1 MDRARG
7 PDDQP
12 EREEFDRDG
21 VGQGPEPQR
30 VIGGDERRMHV
41 RAYNHWISLLKGRT
55 YPTIDELDLA
65 AAGDFGPHGV
75 LLDFSH
81 DDAEPRI
88 RFIGHAVREECGVTS
103 GILRIADVPQGSLLA
118 RLTEQYPQ
126 ILASRA
132 PIGFEAEFVSQR
144 GHPTLYRGILMPFS
158 SDQRRI
164 NFIYGVINWKEVADA
179 RIQAQLAAEM
189 ADSRS
194 TDAPPP
200 PPSHPPG
207 QTGRAQGWTRPR
219 ATFDP
224 RATCCA
230 RPLRSDRSTWM
241 QGRRSSSCCS
251 AVRRWTAASRSSA
264 PWTAATVSRRRR
276 SAACGATDAAQ
287 QFLRTCDKG

>member
-65 AAGDFGPHGV
+65 GAGDFGPHGV

-144 GHPTLYRGILMPFS
+144 GYPTLYRGILMPFS

-200 PPSHPPG
+200 APVAPAWADGPSAGLDAPVADLRSASDVLRAAPALG
-207 QTGRAQGWTRPR
+207 SVDLDAGTEEFVLLLGRATLDGRVEIVGAVDGSDGLTQEAIRR
-219 ATFDP
+219 
-224 RATCCA
+224 
-230 RPLRSDRSTWM
+230 LRRD
-241 QGRRSSSCCS
+241 
-251 AVRRWTAASRSSA
+251 
-264 PWTAATVSRRRR
+264 
-276 SAACGATDAAQ
+276 
-287 QFLRTCDKG
+287 

>member
-103 GILRIADVPQGSLLA
+103 GIFRIADVPQGSLLA

-189 ADSRS
+189 ADARS

-200 PPSHPPG
+200 APVAPAWADGPSAGLDAPEGDLRSASDVLRTAPALG
-207 QTGRAQGWTRPR
+207 SVDLDAGTEEFVLLLGRATLDGRVEIVG
-219 ATFDP
+219 AVDG
-224 RATCCA
+224 
-230 RPLRSDRSTWM
+230 SDGLT
-241 QGRRSSSCCS
+241 QEAIRR
-251 AVRRWTAASRSSA
+251 VRR
-264 PWTAATVSRRRR
+264 
-276 SAACGATDAAQ
+276 D
-287 QFLRTCDKG
+287 

>member
-7 PDDQP
+7 PDEQP

-30 VIGGDERRMHV
+30 MVGGDERRMHV
-41 RAYNHWISLLKGRT
+41 RAYNHWISLLKGRA
-55 YPTIDELDLA
+55 YPTIEELDPA
-65 AAGDFGPHGV
+65 SAGDFGPHGV

-103 GILRIADVPQGSLLA
+103 GILRIADVPQNSLLA

-179 RIQAQLAAEM
+179 RIQAQLAAEI
-189 ADSRS
+189 ADARS
-194 TDAPPP
+194 IDVPPP
-200 PPSHPPG
+200 APVAPAWADGPSAGLDEPLSSHLLDPSDALRTAPALG
-207 QTGRAQGWTRPR
+207 SVALDAWGEEFVLLLGRATADGRIEIVGR
-219 ATFDP
+219 VDG
-224 RATCCA
+224 
-230 RPLRSDRSTWM
+230 SDGLTEEAI
-241 QGRRSSSCCS
+241 RRI
-251 AVRRWTAASRSSA
+251 RR
-264 PWTAATVSRRRR
+264 
-276 SAACGATDAAQ
+276 D
-287 QFLRTCDKG
+287 

>member
-41 RAYNHWISLLKGRT
+41 RAYNHWISLLKGRA

-65 AAGDFGPHGV
+65 GAGDFGPHGV

-158 SDQRRI
+158 TDQRRI

-189 ADSRS
+189 AEARS

-200 PPSHPPG
+200 APVAPAWADGPSAGLDAPEGDLRSASDVLRTAPALG
-207 QTGRAQGWTRPR
+207 SVDLDAGTEEFVLLLGRATL
-219 ATFDP
+219 D
-224 RATCCA
+224 
-230 RPLRSDRSTWM
+230 
-241 QGRRSSSCCS
+241 GRVEIVGTVDGSNGLTQEAIRR
-251 AVRRWTAASRSSA
+251 VRR
-264 PWTAATVSRRRR
+264 
-276 SAACGATDAAQ
+276 D
-287 QFLRTCDKG
+287 

>member
-158 SDQRRI
+158 TDQRRI

-189 ADSRS
+189 ADARS

-200 PPSHPPG
+200 APVAPAWADGPSAGLDAPEGDLRSASDVLRAAPALG
-207 QTGRAQGWTRPR
+207 SVDLDAGTEEFVLLLGRATLDGRVEIVGTV
-219 ATFDP
+219 DG
-224 RATCCA
+224 
-230 RPLRSDRSTWM
+230 SDGLT
-241 QGRRSSSCCS
+241 QEAIRR
-251 AVRRWTAASRSSA
+251 VRR
-264 PWTAATVSRRRR
+264 
-276 SAACGATDAAQ
+276 D
-287 QFLRTCDKG
+287 

>member
-7 PDDQP
+7 PDEQP

-30 VIGGDERRMHV
+30 MVGGDERRMHV
-41 RAYNHWISLLKGRT
+41 RAYNHWISLLKGRA
-55 YPTIDELDLA
+55 YPTIEELDPA
-65 AAGDFGPHGV
+65 SAGDFGPHGV

-103 GILRIADVPQGSLLA
+103 GILRIADVPQNSLLA

-126 ILASRA
+126 ILASGA

-158 SDQRRI
+158 SDQQRI

-189 ADSRS
+189 ADARS

-200 PPSHPPG
+200 APVAPAWADGPG
-207 QTGRAQGWTRPR
+207 AGLGEPALPDLQSASDLLRTAPALGSIPVDAGTEEFVLLLGRATAGGRVEIIG
-219 ATFDP
+219 AVEG
-224 RATCCA
+224 
-230 RPLRSDRSTWM
+230 SDDLT
-241 QGRRSSSCCS
+241 QEAIRRMH
-251 AVRRWTAASRSSA
+251 RR
-264 PWTAATVSRRRR
+264 
-276 SAACGATDAAQ
+276 
-287 QFLRTCDKG
+287 

>member
-158 SDQRRI
+158 TDQRRI

-189 ADSRS
+189 ADARS

-200 PPSHPPG
+200 APVAPAWADGPSAGLDAPVADLRSASDMLRTAPALG
-207 QTGRAQGWTRPR
+207 SVDLDAGTEEFVLLLGRATL
-219 ATFDP
+219 D
-224 RATCCA
+224 
-230 RPLRSDRSTWM
+230 
-241 QGRRSSSCCS
+241 GRVEIVGTVDGNDGLTQEAIRR
-251 AVRRWTAASRSSA
+251 VRR
-264 PWTAATVSRRRR
+264 
-276 SAACGATDAAQ
+276 D
-287 QFLRTCDKG
+287 

>member
-158 SDQRRI
+158 TDQRRI

-189 ADSRS
+189 ADARS

-200 PPSHPPG
+200 APVAPAWADGPSAGLDAPVADLRSASDVLRTAPALG
-207 QTGRAQGWTRPR
+207 SVDLDAGTEEFVLLLGRATL
-219 ATFDP
+219 D
-224 RATCCA
+224 
-230 RPLRSDRSTWM
+230 
-241 QGRRSSSCCS
+241 GRVEIVGTVDGNDGLTQEAIRR
-251 AVRRWTAASRSSA
+251 VRR
-264 PWTAATVSRRRR
+264 
-276 SAACGATDAAQ
+276 D
-287 QFLRTCDKG
+287 